1 MGKYEFRVVLIQ
13 LHFKHTD
20 LPITS
25 FDEKKNKENKT
36 MMNKI
41 DMNSDLNKVNGGTSI
56 FEFQK
61 MYPTRGAREKA
72 LRGMSNE
79 EIDEIISSCGTP
91 QGKAYYAS
99 FKR

>member
-1 MGKYEFRVVLIQ
+1 MQ
-13 LHFKHTD
+13 PHSPDHTHN
-20 LPITS
+20 I
-25 FDEKKNKENKT
+25 FDEQKNKENKT

-41 DMNSDLNKVNGGTSI
+41 DMNSFDGENNLNTVNGGTSI